1 MNWIYINVLL
11 SGVALILNAIGVWTL
26 AKLRHKY
33 ISQNQKVLAI
43 TLCSIELCTC
53 AIVIARCFT
62 LMFAVEV
69 LRAVFILFHIVT
81 LALMYTFVMFLV
93 TVERYLLIK
102 LNIKYAIYITAK
114 KIKITL
120 CGAFVVFTVAFLILL
135 TLYIH
140 LEHDIEGFFVVYIYP
155 IFEFFFIAAVFLTY
169 YAIFKKYKGN
179 DQRLKRLRYHVC
191 DNTYSFNR
199 CALRSKGFDFYIPS
213 LIIVTFTL
221 FTIVP
226 NMFRRLVLLWKDAP
240 WAFSLNSLVF
250 PFGWFFD
257 PLIYIFSI
265 RTIKRRVQQ
274 KASTILSKFK

>member
-1 MNWIYINVLL
+1 MYWVYINILL
-11 SGVALILNAIGVWTL
+11 SGIALILNAIGTWTL
-26 AKLRHKY
+26 IKLRHKY

-53 AIVIARCFT
+53 VIVIARCFT
-62 LMFAVEV
+62 LIFEVEV
-69 LRAVFILFHIVT
+69 LRTVFISFHIVT
-81 LALMYTFVMFLV
+81 LALMYTFVMFLI

-120 CGAFVVFTVAFLILL
+120 CVAFVVFTVAFLILL
-135 TLYIH
+135 ILNIH
-140 LEHDIEGFFVVYIYP
+140 LEHDIERFFVVYVYP
-155 IFEFFFIAAVFLTY
+155 IFEFLFIAAVFLTY

-191 DNTYSFNR
+191 DNTNN
-199 CALRSKGFDFYIPS
+199 CALKSKGFDFYIPS
-213 LIIVTFTL
+213 LIIVTFIL
-221 FTIVP
+221 FTVVP

-265 RTIKRRVQQ
+265 RNIKRRVQQ